1 MGLLLVALVALLA
14 FANGS
19 NDNSKGVAYNEAADK
34 KSWAEMKKFFSQIF
48 S

>member
-1 MGLLLVALVALLA
+1 MPSRPDVGT
-14 FANGS
+14 
-19 NDNSKGVAYNEAADK
+19 DNSKGIAYNEAADK